1 MKTILGFVA
10 ASGLVIWS
18 AGIGVAQQSGAPGG
32 GMTGG
37 SAGSAAPFGSSPGSA
52 APFGSSPGSA
62 APFGSSP
69 SNPAAPGN
77 SRSDNRLGPGGGAS
91 ITGPV
96 GSGSV
101 KRRDGSPSD
110 RQDLTTGRADRGG
123 CITQT
128 YRVPSEATGATTSV
142 DVTRC

>member
-1 MKTILGFVA
+1 MKTILSFVA
-10 ASGLVIWS
+10 ASGLLIWS
-18 AGIGVAQQSGAPGG
+18 AGIGFAQQGGTPGG

-77 SRSDNRLGPGGGAS
+77 SRSDDRIGPGGGAW
-91 ITGPV
+91 ITGPI
-96 GSGSV
+96 GTGSV
-101 KRRDGSPSD
+101 KRDGSRSD
-110 RQDLTTGRADRGG
+110 QQDLTTGRADRGG
-123 CITQT
+123 CRTQT
-128 YRVPSEATGATTSV
+128 YQVPSEATGATTSV
-142 DVTRC
+142 GVTRC